1 MALGRKNQEYNF
13 WVMRN
18 ATLKL
23 RFDIVLFTLAR
34 TVINTSYRMVYPFLP
49 VFARGLGV
57 EPASLALSF
66 SVRSFLGVFGPL
78 MATVSDTHDRKTG
91 ILLGIGLFTTGS
103 GVVGIW
109 PSFWGF
115 ILGTS
120 LVLLGNG
127 VFIPSINA
135 YLGDRIAYA
144 KRGRVLAVTELSW
157 ALAFIGG
164 IPLIQLLIDNYLWM
178 TPFIVFSVAGFL
190 FFLAFFLLLPAQR
203 RENSHDNTIWRNLA
217 GVIGSWPALA
227 GLFTG
232 IFFTGAN
239 EVVNLI
245 FGVWIEDQF
254 GLNFAAL
261 TIASV
266 VIGVSELG
274 GEIFT
279 GIWLDKIGKRRMIW
293 SFLALNSL
301 AAFLLPLASRSLG
314 FTMAGLGLFY
324 ITFEVV
330 LVSMLTLMSEVYPS
344 ARATMM
350 AATVAGFSLGRMF
363 GDLIGPGLYG
373 INFWLSCGAAIVL
386 NGFAAIFLTQVK
398 LNKYP

>member
-1 MALGRKNQEYNF
+1 MYISK
-13 WVMRN
+13 W
-18 ATLKL
+18 KISI
-23 RFDIVLFTLAR
+23 DIFLFTLAR

-57 EPASLALSF
+57 EPAALALSF
-66 SVRSFLGVFGPL
+66 SVRSFLGVFGPFL
-78 MATVSDTHDRKTG
+78 ATVSDTHDRKTG
-91 ILLGIGLFTTGS
+91 ILLGIGLFTAGS
-103 GVVGIW
+103 GVVGVW

-120 LVLLGNG
+120 LVLLGNV
-127 VFIPSINA
+127 VFIPAISA
-135 YLGDRIAYA
+135 YLGDRIAYE
-144 KRGRVLAVTELSW
+144 KRGRVLAITELSW

-164 IPLIQLLIDNYLWM
+164 IPLVQALISSYSWI
-178 TPFIVFSVAGFL
+178 TPFIVFAVVGSL
-190 FFLAFFLLLPAQR
+190 FFLLFLLLLPAQR
-203 RENSHDNTIWRNLA
+203 RENNRDNTIWRNLA
-217 GVIGSWPALA
+217 GVLGTWPALA
-227 GLFTG
+227 GLLTG

-261 TIASV
+261 TIASI

-279 GIWLDKIGKRRMIW
+279 GIWLDAIGKRRMIW
-293 SFLALNSL
+293 IFLGLNSL
-301 AAFLLPLASRSLG
+301 AAFLLPLASESLG

-330 LVSMLTLMSEVYPS
+330 LVSMLTLMSEVFPS

-350 AATVAGFSLGRMF
+350 AATVAGFSLGRML
-363 GDLIGPGLYG
+363 GDLIGPGLFG
-373 INFWLSCGAAIVL
+373 ISFWLSCVVAIIL
-386 NGFAAIFLTQVK
+386 NGLAAMLLTQVQIERTS
-398 LNKYP
+398 